1 MAEIESI
8 KKLREETG
16 ISLAECRKALEEAEG
31 DIEKA
36 KELLRKRG
44 EAVAQKKGER
54 SVGAGLI
61 DSYIHSNKKL
71 GVMIELNCETD
82 FVARSEDFQNLAHEI
97 CLQIASMNPLFV
109 REEEIPEEILKK
121 KKRLMRNKLR
131 P

>member
-1 MAEIESI
+1 
-8 KKLREETG
+8 
-16 ISLAECRKALEEAEG
+16 
-31 DIEKA
+31 
-36 KELLRKRG
+36 
-44 EAVAQKKGER
+44 
-54 SVGAGLI
+54 
-61 DSYIHSNKKL
+61 
-71 GVMIELNCETD
+71 MIELNCETD

>member
-61 DSYIHSNKKL
+61 DSYIHSTKN
-71 GVMIELNCETD
+71 
-82 FVARSEDFQNLAHEI
+82 
-97 CLQIASMNPLFV
+97 
-109 REEEIPEEILKK
+109 
-121 KKRLMRNKLR
+121 
-131 P
+131 